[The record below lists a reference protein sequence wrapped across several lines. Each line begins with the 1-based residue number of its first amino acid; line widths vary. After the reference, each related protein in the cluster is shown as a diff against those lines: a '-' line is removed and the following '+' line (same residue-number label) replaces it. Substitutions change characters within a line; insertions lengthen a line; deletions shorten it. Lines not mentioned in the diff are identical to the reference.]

1 MWLENLKE
9 LKKSKGMTTKQIAD
23 ATKIPESTIKR
34 IFSGETDD
42 PYVSTIHRI
51 VTVLGG
57 SLDHILADTN
67 AVLASESLVEAK
79 ETAGVIEAERDLVAA
94 ENEMLKA
101 KNAALTTELELLKKE
116 LGYTVLKKDENGMA
130 EYTIFNEKRK
140 IGVNVQFNADD
151 LPYFVQWKMLSKG
164 EYVMGLEPM
173 NSDMYGPKLGQEGC
187 PAPVLGPRES
197 KTYKA
202 TLRFIDKL

>member
-23 ATKIPESTIKR
+23 ATKIPESTLKR

-67 AVLASESLVEAK
+67 AVLATASLAEVK
-79 ETAGVIEAERDLVAA
+79 ETAEVVEAERDLVLA
-94 ENEMLKA
+94 ELEMLRA
-101 KNAALTTELELLKKE
+101 KTSAQETEILLLKE
-116 LGYTVLKKDENGMA
+116 QLKHKDEILALINYFA
-130 EYTIFNEKRK
+130 K
-140 IGVNVQFNADD
+140 I
-151 LPYFVQWKMLSKG
+151 K
-164 EYVMGLEPM
+164 
-173 NSDMYGPKLGQEGC
+173 
-187 PAPVLGPRES
+187 PV
-197 KTYKA
+197 
-202 TLRFIDKL
+202 D